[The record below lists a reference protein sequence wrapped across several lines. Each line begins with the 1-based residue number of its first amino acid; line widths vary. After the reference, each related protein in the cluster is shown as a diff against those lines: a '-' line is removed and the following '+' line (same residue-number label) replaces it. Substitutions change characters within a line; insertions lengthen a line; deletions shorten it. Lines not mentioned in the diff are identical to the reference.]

1 MNTRKKTAAKRAPTK
16 RHRATTQ
23 DPGENPFAQI
33 GEQIFESFPDAI
45 LLLDR
50 ERKIARTNAR
60 AESLFGY
67 YRKELRDRQID
78 FLIPERCREPLL
90 KRIDEQA
97 VKTRNTAASSLELFG
112 RRKDTGEFAVEI
124 TLDAIAVGGGRIVM
138 AVVREITQLKQ
149 AAENARRTNAE
160 LSALVIELQRRDREM
175 QSLISMDDLL
185 QSCPAQED
193 AYKVIGLAA
202 GELFDGQ
209 PGCLAVLLPSGRY
222 LEVAARWGNAP
233 LAEPVFSLD
242 DCWALRRGQL
252 HEVTDFQMGLL
263 CRHWIG
269 RAETHYLCIPLTV
282 QGETLGVF
290 CLAGAPA
297 DTSAHQ
303 ISQLQLAVTVS
314 ESIKLALSNLRLREK
329 LRAEAIHDPLT
340 GLFNRRYLEETL
352 LRELHRARRRNSPL
366 CVAMLDLDDFKR
378 FNDTHGHDAGDA
390 LLREVGRL
398 MREKLRKSDMSCRYG
413 GEEFVIVLPD
423 SSLVDAEQ
431 RIEQIRALV
440 KEVQIQHGNE
450 LLAAVTLSAGLAQ
463 ADEYNFDANELLRAA
478 DKALY
483 AAKNSGRDRVISHG
497 AKQQLL
503 RLSGDEPSE
512 A

>member
-1 MNTRKKTAAKRAPTK
+1 MKPRKKSAAGQAATKPRRPTT
-16 RHRATTQ
+16 RDSSQNR
-23 DPGENPFAQI
+23 FAQI
-33 GEQIFESFPDAI
+33 GEQVFESFPDAI

-50 ERKIARTNAR
+50 ERKIARANAR

-67 YRKELRDRQID
+67 DRGELRDRQID

-90 KRIDEQA
+90 KQIDEQA
-97 VKTRNTAASSLELFG
+97 AETRDIAAPSLELFA

-124 TLDAIAVGGGRIVM
+124 TLDAIAVESERIVM
-138 AVVREITQLKQ
+138 AVVREVTQLKQ

-160 LSALVIELQRRDREM
+160 LSALVTELRRRDREM

-185 QSCPAQED
+185 QSCTSQED

-209 PGCLAVLLPSGRY
+209 TGCLAVLLPSGRY
-222 LEVAARWGNAP
+222 LEIVARWGNAP

-252 HEVTDFQMGLL
+252 HEVADFQTGLL

-282 QGETLGVF
+282 QGDTLGVF
-290 CLAGAPA
+290 CFTGAPA

-352 LRELHRARRRNSPL
+352 VRELHRARRRNSPL

-378 FNDTHGHDAGDA
+378 FNDTYGHDAGDA
-390 LLREVGRL
+390 LLREAGRL
-398 MREKLRKSDMSCRYG
+398 MREKLRKSDISCRYG

-423 SSLVDAEQ
+423 SSMVDAEQ

-463 ADEYNFDANELLRAA
+463 ADEHNFDANELLRAA

-503 RLSGDEPSE
+503 RLSGDESI
-512 A
+512 